1 MIAALPPPPQLQGV
15 LAEAGKLLP
24 PGPGRAQVDRLFA
37 DYTRGFE
44 GEQRAL
50 VIALV
55 GATGAG
61 KSTLLNALVGAA
73 VAAPGDKRPTT
84 VQAVIYAPDDAN
96 LGGLSAQSAS
106 VVRYSKHAPGPWSGH
121 VFVDTPDVN
130 SVATE
135 HRERAAAVVEQADVA
150 IVVLH
155 KGSVAEAVQAEFLS
169 GFARR
174 RRLLFVLNHADLLSA
189 DSQHVLKE
197 QIRAVAAERLA
208 VPNAE
213 VYSVSA
219 LLWQQGRAEVGERD
233 ALLAALRELGD
244 QAVADRVRRSNALGA
259 LRELQAVIGPA
270 LEAAEAVT
278 ERRAKLLAEGLA
290 AARTALSEDFRARLE
305 AASAHLGHAVRT
317 EAARRFW
324 GPAGWWMRLSLAGTS
339 GVGAAAL
346 LVRGNPLVAGGVAV
360 GSALLNRIQQHTL
373 ERSAQRRMEEVSSTD
388 PSARAAGLALAGAQ
402 NDALQQG
409 GDAGLPEV
417 TALAGELSKLRA
429 VVWEATSTLGLA
441 EAVTRWWKVARFVLL
456 PVVNLPLLALFGHVA
471 YVVVRGYLKGNYV
484 GADFLLSAA
493 ALAGLIAAFG
503 AGLASL
509 TLFGVRRRLVF
520 EGRRQFEAALAE
532 LSAQLLFAAR
542 EHDRSPKEAARLL
555 LGWAKGA

>member
-1 MIAALPPPPQLQGV
+1 VIAALPPPSQLQGV

-24 PGPGRAQVDRLFA
+24 TGPGRARVDQLFA
-37 DYTRGFE
+37 DYSRGFE

-73 VAAPGDKRPTT
+73 VAAPGDQRPTT
-84 VQAVIYAPDDAN
+84 EQAVIYAPDDAS
-96 LGGLSAQSAS
+96 LGGLSAQAAS
-106 VVRYSKHAPGPWSGH
+106 VVRYSKHAPGPWGGH

-130 SVATE
+130 SVATA
-135 HRERAAAVVEQADVA
+135 HRERAAALVEQADVA

-155 KGSVAEAVQAEFLS
+155 KGSVVEAVQAEFLS

-189 DSQHVLKE
+189 DAQRVLKE
-197 QIRAVAAERLA
+197 QIRAVAGERLA
-208 VPNAE
+208 VPDAE

-219 LLWQQGRAEVGERD
+219 LLWQQGRAEVGERE
-233 ALLAALRELGD
+233 ALLAALRDLGD

-305 AASAHLGHAVRT
+305 AASAHLGHAVRN

-373 ERSAQRRMEEVSSTD
+373 ERSAHRRMEEVSASD

-402 NDALQQG
+402 NDALQRG

-429 VVWEATSTLGLA
+429 EVWDSTSTLGLA

-456 PVVNLPLLALFGHVA
+456 PVVNLPLLALFGHGA
-471 YVVVRGYLKGNYV
+471 YSVVRGYLEGNYV

-493 ALAGLIAAFG
+493 ALAALIAAFG

-509 TLFGVRRRLVF
+509 TLFGVRRRLVS

-542 EHDRSPKEAARLL
+542 EHDRGPKEAARLL
-555 LGWAKGA
+555 LGWANGT

>member
-1 MIAALPPPPQLQGV
+1 MIASLPPPLELEGV
-15 LAEAGKLLP
+15 LTQAQKLLA
-24 PGPGRAQVDRLFA
+24 PGPGRGRVDRLLA

-73 VAAPGDKRPTT
+73 VAAPGDERPTT
-84 VQAVIYAPDDAN
+84 ERAVIYAPDDAS
-96 LGGLSAQSAS
+96 LGGLSALASS

-121 VFVDTPDVN
+121 VLVDTPDVN
-130 SVATE
+130 SVESE

-155 KGSVAEAVQAEFLS
+155 KGSVAEAVQAEFLA

-189 DSQHVLKE
+189 EAQHVLEE
-197 QIRAVAAERLA
+197 QIRAVAFERLG

-219 LLWQQGRAEVGERD
+219 LRWQQGHTEAGQQE

-259 LRELQAVIGPA
+259 LRELQALMGPA

-278 ERRAKLLAEGLA
+278 ERRTKLLADGLA
-290 AARTALSEDFRARLE
+290 AARTALSEDFQARLE
-305 AASAHLGHAVRT
+305 AAAAHLGHAVRN

-339 GVGAAAL
+339 GMGAAAL
-346 LVRGNPLVAGGVAV
+346 LVRGNPLVAGGVAA
-360 GSALLNRIQQHTL
+360 GSSLLNRLQQHTL
-373 ERSAQRRMEEVSSTD
+373 ARGAQRRMEEGSSGE
-388 PSARAAGLALAGAQ
+388 PSLRAAQLALAGAQ
-402 NDALQQG
+402 NDALQEG
-409 GDAGLPEV
+409 ADAGLPEA
-417 TALAGELSKLRA
+417 TAVAREFSNVRA
-429 VVWEATSTLGLA
+429 VVWEVTSTLGLA
-441 EAVTRWWKVARFVLL
+441 EAVTRWWKVARFILL
-456 PVVNLPLLALFGHVA
+456 PVVNVPLLALFGHVA
-471 YVVVRGYLKGNYV
+471 YVVVRGYLAGNYA

-493 ALAGLIAAFG
+493 AIAALIAAFG

-509 TLFGVRRRLVF
+509 TLFGVRRRLVSQ
-520 EGRRQFEAALAE
+520 GRRQFEAELRE
-532 LSAQLLFAAR
+532 LSAQLLFAVR
-542 EHDRSPKEAARLL
+542 EHERGPRDAARRL
-555 LGWAKGA
+555 LGWASAA

>member
-1 MIAALPPPPQLQGV
+1 MIDALPPPFELEGV
-15 LAEAGKLLP
+15 LAQAGKLLA
-24 PGPGRAQVDRLFA
+24 PGPARVRVDQLLA

-73 VAAPGDKRPTT
+73 VAAPGDLRPTT
-84 VQAVIYAPDDAN
+84 QQAVIYAPDDAN
-96 LGGLSAQSAS
+96 LGGLGALASS

-130 SVATE
+130 SVTRE
-135 HRERAAAVVEQADVA
+135 HRDRAAAVVEQADVA

-155 KGSVAEAVQAEFLS
+155 KGSVAEAVQAEFLA

-189 DSQHVLKE
+189 ESQRILEE
-197 QIRAVAAERLA
+197 QIRALAAERLA

-219 LLWQQGRAEVGERD
+219 LLWQQGRAEVGGRE
-233 ALLAALRELGD
+233 ALLAALRDLGD

-270 LEAAEAVT
+270 LEAAQAVT
-278 ERRAKLLAEGLA
+278 ERRTKLLAQGLA
-290 AARTALSEDFRARLE
+290 AARTALSEDFQARLE
-305 AASAHLGHAVRT
+305 AASAHLGHAVRN

-346 LVRGNPLVAGGVAV
+346 LVRGNPLVAGGVAA
-360 GSALLNRIQQHTL
+360 GAALLNRLQQHTL
-373 ERSAQRRMEEVSSTD
+373 ERGAQRQMEEGSPGD
-388 PSARAAGLALAGAQ
+388 PSARAAALALAGAQ
-402 NDALQQG
+402 SDALQEG
-409 GDAGLPEV
+409 ADAGLPEA
-417 TALAGELSKLRA
+417 TALATEFANVRA
-429 VVWEATSTLGLA
+429 GVWESTSTLGLA
-441 EAVTRWWKVARFVLL
+441 DAVTRWWKVARFLLL
-456 PVVNLPLLALFGHVA
+456 PVINLPLLALFGHVA
-471 YVVVRGYLKGNYV
+471 YVVVRGYLEGNYV
-484 GADFLLSAA
+484 GANFLLNAA

-509 TLFGVRRRLVF
+509 TLMGVRRRLVS
-520 EGRRQFEAALAE
+520 EGRRQFELELGA
-532 LSAQLLFAAR
+532 LSAQVLFAAR
-542 EHDRSPKEAARLL
+542 EHDRAPKEAARRL
-555 LGWAKGA
+555 LGWASPA